1 MQQKKLSKEEILRR
15 NTRAVVTV
23 LLIAMGIVLAETI
36 VIAYALTHEKCSHN
50 TKCNKTHT
58 R

>member
-1 MQQKKLSKEEILRR
+1 MKPKTLSKEEILRR

-23 LLIAMGIVLAETI
+23 VLIGMCIVLAEMI
-36 VIAYALTHEKCSHN
+36 VIGYALTQGEQTHK
-50 TKCNKTHT
+50 TKCNKTQQ